1 MGTNMTTRN
10 ILIIDDSQTILK
22 VVSEMLKNNG
32 FRVSTASNGKEGLEK
47 ALNEHIDAVIL
58 DKIMPEMDGN
68 EVLEKLKNNPATK
81 KIPVMM
87 LTALSN
93 IMEISKSL
101 EMGAYDYI
109 VKPFDNDNLLVRL
122 NNIINKAEK

>member
-1 MGTNMTTRN
+1 MTTRN

-47 ALNEHIDAVIL
+47 ALNEHIDAIIL

>member
-47 ALNEHIDAVIL
+47 ALNEHIDAIIL